1 MQAGFFQSQP
11 KALTPVLV
19 PRWYQQESVDA
30 TWDYLINDPSG
41 SPVIVLPT
49 GAGKSLCVA
58 MLARDVLERFNR
70 RVLIVAHR
78 KELLTQNA
86 EKVRALLP
94 GKDIG
99 IYSAGLNERD
109 TEHDIICCG
118 IQSVHKRAHEF
129 GERKLV
135 IVDECHLIPSDGE
148 GMYRTFIN
156 DLRTINEGIRF
167 VGLTATPFRTGE
179 GRLTGKS
186 QLFQKIVYSAPLTR
200 LIDEGFLSQVTNQPA
215 TATVD
220 TSKLHIRAGEFIA
233 SEVESLFNSNA
244 HVEAACQELVALSAD
259 RKSILV
265 FCSGVNH
272 AEHVKKIIEEL
283 TGDEVGIVTGQ
294 SGALE
299 RAATLRR
306 FKERDLRWT
315 VNVDV
320 LCLDEKTEIL
330 TDRGWCGIDE
340 ISPDHLIAAWETD
353 NSIVFTPPKTI
364 VRRNRSKSEKMVS
377 LKTNGV
383 DIRVTSNHRMV
394 YQKNKGTQFKSWD
407 ITSAENLVGKAVCLP
422 CCGNAVPIDVAPF
435 IEAVPKKTR
444 AARVRSLAYVIRK
457 RSGSSF
463 EDSATAAARQ
473 IDEKAGMVF
482 SKPSELTMNECW
494 LIGFWLGDGTKSNG
508 RLSLSQSEV
517 YGDIV
522 KKVDAALKEAGIN
535 HHRQRYAPARKT
547 KNHSIRWTL
556 SRGTGGHGQKV
567 DGYYRLE
574 PYFEKTGTPLFWGL
588 SREQLLSLLDGL
600 WQADGLHHAKNPL
613 KIIAATSKALFDLL
627 QAICVCRGIKSNIS
641 KCSAPRKS
649 NHKQQ
654 WKFSWS
660 VKRETVHVYKNRFEL
675 ESEYVNERVWCVT
688 SSTGKLITRRNG
700 KAAVVGNTT
709 GFDAPN
715 IDCVAVLR
723 ATLSP
728 GLFAQMVGRALRTH
742 PSKTDALILD
752 FGENLKRHGPID
764 SPTFGMESQKSG
776 TGTGEA
782 VVKIC
787 PACRADVFAGSRE
800 CECGF
805 VFPPRDDGR
814 HDGKSD
820 QETALL
826 ASQMKPSDWYVVSC
840 IWGLHRKRQA
850 GDEAPPTLR
859 ISYTCQPNEVHPD
872 TQIVPMDR
880 HSSECSS
887 TKGIAKLRPDT
898 PHYAELRCHDCG
910 GFIKWLSKSSE
921 CFQGGDL
928 STEIIS
934 EWVCLQHEGFARTK
948 AIGWWLQHS
957 KAPVPSTIA
966 EAVSLLNRGAA
977 AMPTHIRAK
986 REGKFWKILSQTIDE
1001 LPDEWEDEPEKT
1013 FDTEPIDEFDR
1024 ETDEVPF

>member
-1 MQAGFFQSQP
+1 MQ
-11 KALTPVLV
+11 
-19 PRWYQQESVDA
+19 PRWYQTESVDSCFS
-30 TWDYLINDPSG
+30 YLRNESTG
-41 SPVIVLPT
+41 GPVIVLPT
-49 GAGKSLCVA
+49 GAGKSLVLA
-58 MLARDVLERFNR
+58 MISKRVVEQYSR

-78 KELLTQNA
+78 SELLTQNA

-99 IYSAGLNERD
+99 IYSAGLNKRD
-109 TEHDIICCG
+109 TNHDIVCCG

-129 GERKLV
+129 GERHLV
-135 IVDECHLIPSDGE
+135 LIDEVHLVPSDGE
-148 GMYRTFIN
+148 GMYRTFLGDLKAIN
-156 DLRTINEGIRF
+156 PDIRF

-179 GRLTGKS
+179 GRLTGKDK
-186 QLFQKIVYSAPLTR
+186 LFQKIVYSAPLTR

-306 FKERDLRWT
+306 FKERDLRWC

-320 LCLDEKTEIL
+320 L
-330 TDRGWCGIDE
+330 
-340 ISPDHLIAAWETD
+340 
-353 NSIVFTPPKTI
+353 
-364 VRRNRSKSEKMVS
+364 
-377 LKTNGV
+377 
-383 DIRVTSNHRMV
+383 
-394 YQKNKGTQFKSWD
+394 
-407 ITSAENLVGKAVCLP
+407 
-422 CCGNAVPIDVAPF
+422 
-435 IEAVPKKTR
+435 
-444 AARVRSLAYVIRK
+444 
-457 RSGSSF
+457 
-463 EDSATAAARQ
+463 
-473 IDEKAGMVF
+473 
-482 SKPSELTMNECW
+482 
-494 LIGFWLGDGTKSNG
+494 
-508 RLSLSQSEV
+508 
-517 YGDIV
+517 
-522 KKVDAALKEAGIN
+522 
-535 HHRQRYAPARKT
+535 
-547 KNHSIRWTL
+547 
-556 SRGTGGHGQKV
+556 
-567 DGYYRLE
+567 
-574 PYFEKTGTPLFWGL
+574 
-588 SREQLLSLLDGL
+588 
-600 WQADGLHHAKNPL
+600 
-613 KIIAATSKALFDLL
+613 
-627 QAICVCRGIKSNIS
+627 
-641 KCSAPRKS
+641 
-649 NHKQQ
+649 
-654 WKFSWS
+654 
-660 VKRETVHVYKNRFEL
+660 
-675 ESEYVNERVWCVT
+675 
-688 SSTGKLITRRNG
+688 
-700 KAAVVGNTT
+700 TT

-728 GLFAQMVGRALRTH
+728 GLFAQMVGRGLRKSPDKTNCIAEGQRVLTDYGLIEIQLVTTHMKVWDGIEFVSHSGIILRGELPVITYAGLTATEDHNVWTKKGWMPFGDAKLSQTEICVTGNDGLPIREVENYFRSDSKNEQGSSLRAHAMRAVRKRITKGLRFCSKVKSWLQKVRQNKQLQQALSWCPEMAANEVHFGEAQMRKQGLKWLQGLRWERDSVSIQQSEPDGSVANDQFQDRQEFGDRQDRQQWPLRSWKHKACSRCDKCEQPT
-742 PSKTDALILD
+742 KKQRNQKDAQVQDPASGNKLCRRNNCKPNHQRIFIRRDSEAILQEVDQAKRRVWDIVNAGPRNRFTCEGLLVSNCVILD

-776 TGTGEA
+776 TGTGDA

-859 ISYTCQPNEVHPD
+859 ISYTCQPSDNE
-872 TQIVPMDR
+872 
-880 HSSECSS
+880 
-887 TKGIAKLRPDT
+887 A
-898 PHYAELRCHDCG
+898 A
-910 GFIKWLSKSSE
+910 
-921 CFQGGDL
+921 GDL

-948 AIGWWLQHS
+948 AVGWWLQHS
-957 KAPVPSTIA
+957 KAPVPNTIA

-1001 LPDEWEDEPEKT
+1001 LPDEWEEEPEKT
-1013 FDTEPIDEFDR
+1013 FDTEPIDEFDTV
-1024 ETDEVPF
+1024 TDEVPF

>member
-1 MQAGFFQSQP
+1 MQ
-11 KALTPVLV
+11 
-19 PRWYQQESVDA
+19 PRWYQTESVDA
-30 TWDYLINDPSG
+30 CFGYLRNEPAG
-41 SPVIVLPT
+41 GPVIVLPT
-49 GAGKSLCVA
+49 GAGKSLVLA
-58 MLARDVLERFNR
+58 MIAKRVVEQYSR

-78 KELLTQNA
+78 SELLIQNA

-94 GKDIG
+94 DKDVG

-109 TEHDIICCG
+109 TEHDIVCCG

-129 GERKLV
+129 GERHLV
-135 IVDECHLIPSDGE
+135 LIDEVHLVPSDGE
-148 GMYRTFIN
+148 GMYRTFLGDLKAIN
-156 DLRTINEGIRF
+156 PDIRF

-179 GRLTGKS
+179 GRLTGKDK
-186 QLFQKIVYSAPLTR
+186 LFQKIVYSAPLTR

-220 TSKLHIRAGEFIA
+220 TSKLHVRAGEFIA

-244 HVEAACQELVALSAD
+244 HVEAACQELVALSVD

-320 LCLDEKTEIL
+320 L
-330 TDRGWCGIDE
+330 
-340 ISPDHLIAAWETD
+340 
-353 NSIVFTPPKTI
+353 
-364 VRRNRSKSEKMVS
+364 
-377 LKTNGV
+377 
-383 DIRVTSNHRMV
+383 
-394 YQKNKGTQFKSWD
+394 
-407 ITSAENLVGKAVCLP
+407 
-422 CCGNAVPIDVAPF
+422 
-435 IEAVPKKTR
+435 
-444 AARVRSLAYVIRK
+444 
-457 RSGSSF
+457 
-463 EDSATAAARQ
+463 
-473 IDEKAGMVF
+473 
-482 SKPSELTMNECW
+482 
-494 LIGFWLGDGTKSNG
+494 
-508 RLSLSQSEV
+508 
-517 YGDIV
+517 
-522 KKVDAALKEAGIN
+522 
-535 HHRQRYAPARKT
+535 
-547 KNHSIRWTL
+547 
-556 SRGTGGHGQKV
+556 
-567 DGYYRLE
+567 
-574 PYFEKTGTPLFWGL
+574 
-588 SREQLLSLLDGL
+588 
-600 WQADGLHHAKNPL
+600 
-613 KIIAATSKALFDLL
+613 
-627 QAICVCRGIKSNIS
+627 
-641 KCSAPRKS
+641 
-649 NHKQQ
+649 
-654 WKFSWS
+654 
-660 VKRETVHVYKNRFEL
+660 
-675 ESEYVNERVWCVT
+675 
-688 SSTGKLITRRNG
+688 
-700 KAAVVGNTT
+700 TT

-805 VFPPRDDGR
+805 VFPPKDDGR

-850 GDEAPPTLR
+850 GDEAPPTLK
-859 ISYTCQPNEVHPD
+859 ISYTCQPFDND
-872 TQIVPMDR
+872 
-880 HSSECSS
+880 
-887 TKGIAKLRPDT
+887 A
-898 PHYAELRCHDCG
+898 A
-910 GFIKWLSKSSE
+910 
-921 CFQGGDL
+921 GDL

-948 AIGWWLQHS
+948 AVGWWLQHS

-1024 ETDEVPF
+1024 DTDEVPF